1 MYGHIYKIK
10 HMAREK
16 TNENICI
23 TLFKKIESNALKRN
37 LNFELTVEDMWDTFI
52 QQGEKCAITG
62 VNINMLNASI
72 NKNYHLQTASLDR
85 KDSSKGYIKG
95 NVQWVHKVINSLKSD
110 FTDDEFISLC
120 HLVATTNSSYNP
132 IDITNIRAVKKRITK
147 ETILRMKRSNPHK
160 KPITQLDLEGN
171 IIKHWDSINEAR
183 DFYNYKSEMG
193 IIGTCKGRQNSSGG
207 YIWKYK
213 E

>member
-1 MYGHIYKIK
+1 MYGHTYKIK

-37 LNFELTVEDMWDTFI
+37 LNFELTVEDMWDIFI
-52 QQGEKCAITG
+52 QQDGKCAITG
-62 VNINMLNASI
+62 VNINMLNANI
-72 NKNYHLQTASLDR
+72 NNNYHLQTASLDR

-95 NVQWVHKVINSLKSD
+95 NVQWVHKAINSLKSD

-120 HLVATTNSSYNP
+120 HLVATTNSSYNS
-132 IDITNIRAVKKRITK
+132 IDITNIRAVKKRMSK

-171 IIKHWDSINEAR
+171 IITQWDSINEAR
-183 DFYNYKSEMG
+183 DFYNYRSEMG
-193 IIGTCKGRQNSSGG
+193 IISTCKGRQNSSGG